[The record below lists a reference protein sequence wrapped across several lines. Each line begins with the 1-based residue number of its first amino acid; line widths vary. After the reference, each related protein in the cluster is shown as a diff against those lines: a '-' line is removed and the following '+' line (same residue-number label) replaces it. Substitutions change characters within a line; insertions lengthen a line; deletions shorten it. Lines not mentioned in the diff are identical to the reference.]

1 MTNGLHIRLL
11 GEPPMPPPDADF
23 AFTIDFAKG
32 TGDPR
37 RVFDAA
43 ILLIDGFEALD
54 GAVAT
59 SVDSQ
64 IKTLMVLEDI
74 EAGSLKVWIRN
85 LLERIDDRDLRE
97 GEWKRIVG
105 KALAHARIVVL
116 EFLNDEKADAGA
128 AIDLLR
134 RELQQIAEDTNVKH
148 LPAYPPIHEAKLIG
162 SMDAL
167 QEAKRALGPGDKLKI
182 ETDERV
188 FEVDLS
194 QTWEPS
200 EVVPE
205 PPDLL
210 ETESIGTIILTIR
223 KAAMLGD
230 AMWQFGH
237 GKITISAKI
246 LDEQWLEDFHDRKI
260 PLFSGD
266 ALKCDV
272 RWIYGYDETGTL
284 IETKLE
290 IIKVIQVIGGGSGPQ
305 LTLPI

>member
-1 MTNGLHIRLL
+1 
-11 GEPPMPPPDADF
+11 MPPPDADF

-43 ILLIDGFEALD
+43 VLLIDGFEALD

-97 GEWKRIVG
+97 GEWKKIVG
-105 KALAHARIVVL
+105 KALARARLLAL
-116 EFLNDEKADAGA
+116 EFLNDDKADAGTA
-128 AIDLLR
+128 VDLLR
-134 RELQQIAEDTNVKH
+134 RELQQIAEDTNIKH

-162 SMDAL
+162 SLDAI
-167 QEAKRALGPGDKLKI
+167 QEAKRSLGPGDKLKI
-182 ETDERV
+182 ETDDKV

-200 EVVPE
+200 EVLPE
-205 PPDLL
+205 PPDLQQ
-210 ETESIGTIILTIR
+210 TTSMGTIILTIR
-223 KAAMLGD
+223 KAALLGD

-237 GKITISAKI
+237 GKTTISAKI
-246 LDEQWLEDFHDRKI
+246 LDEKWLEDFHARKI

-266 ALKCDV
+266 ALKCEV
-272 RWIYGYDETGTL
+272 KWIYGYDDSGTL
-284 IETKLE
+284 VETKLE
-290 IIKVIQVIGGGSGPQ
+290 ILKVIQVIGGGTGPQ
-305 LTLPI
+305 LSLPI